1 MKDIK
6 MLVVGLVALG
16 LILAGV
22 AANRYIGQARAT
34 TEPRYDEKDH
44 NGREDH
50 DGHETPAGL
59 KDGEGDHDRDVR
71 KHDQGKDSAEREPSG
86 RDVDHASHDH
96 HDGEKIVVLSDHQ
109 LKESGIDAGT
119 ASPGKLRI
127 NLKLP
132 GEIVVNADR
141 MAHIVPRL
149 AGIVREVRKNLK
161 DSVQPGEVMAV
172 IDSRELAEAKA
183 KYLAALKRMELAE
196 SNFNRF
202 ESLWKKDT
210 IAEKQFLEVKT
221 AFSEA
226 QIELQSAQHK
236 LCAMGFS
243 DEYLKQLPLY
253 PHESLTRYEI
263 VAPFD
268 GTVINKHI
276 TLGEMLKE
284 DADAFVVADLSSVWV
299 NLSVNQKDLLNVKE
313 GQSVTI
319 LGGPG
324 IPEARGEIAY
334 VEPVVGE
341 RTRTALARVI
351 LPNPEGIWRPGLFVA
366 VKVTVDSIDI
376 PLMISKSA
384 VQTIEGKTIAFVD
397 TGKGFEARPLK
408 LGRSNDSH
416 VEIVTGLTLGERYAA
431 NGSFLFKAHLEKSK
445 AAHAHDH

>member
-1 MKDIK
+1 MKDRK

-16 LILAGV
+16 LILVGAI
-22 AANRYIGQARAT
+22 ANRYIGQARAT
-34 TEPRYDEKDH
+34 PEPRYSEKDH
-44 NGREDH
+44 SGREDH
-50 DGHETPAGL
+50 DGHKHGEDKESGEHEPT
-59 KDGEGDHDRDVR
+59 DGETDHT
-71 KHDQGKDSAEREPSG
+71 
-86 RDVDHASHDH
+86 SHDDH
-96 HDGEKIVVLSDHQ
+96 PGEKTVRLSDHR
-109 LKESGIDAGT
+109 LKELGIDSAA
-119 ASPGKLRI
+119 ASPGKLHV
-127 NLKLP
+127 NLTLP
-132 GEIVVNADR
+132 GEIVVNSDR

-149 AGIVREVRKNLK
+149 SGVVREVLKNLK
-161 DSVQPGEVMAV
+161 DYVQAGEVMAV

-196 SNFNRF
+196 SNLSRF

-236 LCAMGFS
+236 LYAVGFS
-243 DEYLKQLPLY
+243 DEHLKQFPLH
-253 PHESLTRYEI
+253 PNTSLTRYEI

-284 DADAFVVADLSSVWV
+284 DADAFVVADLGSVWV
-299 NLSVNQKDLLNVKE
+299 NLSVNQKDLPNVKE

-319 LGGPG
+319 AGGPG

-341 RTRTALARVI
+341 KTRTALARVV
-351 LPNPEGIWRPGLFVA
+351 LPNPEGIWRPGLFVS
-366 VKVTVDSIDI
+366 VKVTVDSIEV

-384 VQTIEGKTIAFVD
+384 VQSIEGKTIVFVD

-408 LGRSNDSH
+408 LGRSNDAH
-416 VEIVTGLTLGERYAA
+416 VEIVSGLTSGERYAA

-445 AAHAHDH
+445 AAHAHAH

>member
-1 MKDIK
+1 MKDRK
-6 MLVVGLVALG
+6 MLIVGLAALG
-16 LILAGV
+16 LILAGLI
-22 AANRYIGQARAT
+22 ANRYTGQARAT
-34 TEPRYDEKDH
+34 IEPRYSEKDH
-44 NGREDH
+44 SDSGDHGIQHKPAGLKHREGHQDH
-50 DGHETPAGL
+50 DGHEHGEDKESGKCEPT
-59 KDGEGDHDRDVR
+59 DG
-71 KHDQGKDSAEREPSG
+71 KT
-86 RDVDHASHDH
+86 DHASDDH
-96 HDGEKIVVLSDHQ
+96 HPGEKTVRLSDHQ
-109 LKESGIDAGT
+109 LKELGIDSAT
-119 ASPGKLRI
+119 ASPGKLHVK
-127 NLKLP
+127 LTLP

-149 AGIVREVRKNLK
+149 AGVVREVRKNLK

-202 ESLWKKDT
+202 ETLWKKDT

-236 LCAMGFS
+236 LCAVGFS
-243 DEYLKQLPLY
+243 DEEVKQFPLH
-253 PHESLTRYEI
+253 PHASLTRYEI

-284 DADAFVVADLSSVWV
+284 DADAFVVADLGSVWV
-299 NLSVNQKDLLNVKE
+299 NLSVNQKDLPNVKE

-319 LGGPG
+319 SGSPG
-324 IPEARGEIAY
+324 IPEASGEIAY

-341 RTRTALARVI
+341 KTRTALARVV
-351 LPNPEGIWRPGLFVA
+351 LPNPERIWRPGLFVS
-366 VKVTVDSIDI
+366 VKVVVDSIDA
-376 PLMISKSA
+376 PLLISKSA

-397 TGKGFEARPLK
+397 TGKGFEARQLR

-416 VEIVTGLTLGERYAA
+416 VEIVSGLIPGERYAA

>member
-1 MKDIK
+1 MKDRK

-16 LILAGV
+16 LILVGAI
-22 AANRYIGQARAT
+22 ANRYIGQARAT
-34 TEPRYDEKDH
+34 PEPRYSEKDH
-44 NGREDH
+44 SGREDH
-50 DGHETPAGL
+50 DGHKHGEDKESGEHEPT
-59 KDGEGDHDRDVR
+59 DGETDHT
-71 KHDQGKDSAEREPSG
+71 
-86 RDVDHASHDH
+86 SHDDH
-96 HDGEKIVVLSDHQ
+96 PGEKTVRLSDHQ
-109 LKESGIDAGT
+109 LKELGIDSAA
-119 ASPGKLRI
+119 ASPGKLHV
-127 NLKLP
+127 NLTLP

-149 AGIVREVRKNLK
+149 SGVVREVLKNLK
-161 DSVQPGEVMAV
+161 DYVQAGEVMAV

-236 LCAMGFS
+236 LYAVGFS
-243 DEYLKQLPLY
+243 DEHLKQFPLH
-253 PHESLTRYEI
+253 PNTSLTRYEI

-284 DADAFVVADLSSVWV
+284 DADAFVVADLGSVWV
-299 NLSVNQKDLLNVKE
+299 NLSVNQKDLPNVKE

-319 LGGPG
+319 SGGPG

-341 RTRTALARVI
+341 KTRTALARVV
-351 LPNPEGIWRPGLFVA
+351 LPNPEGIWRPGLFVS
-366 VKVTVDSIDI
+366 VKVTVDSIEI

-384 VQTIEGKTIAFVD
+384 VQSIEGKTIVFVD

-408 LGRSNDSH
+408 LGRSNDAQ
-416 VEIVTGLTLGERYAA
+416 VEVVSGLTSGERYAA

-445 AAHAHDH
+445 AAHSHDH